1 MIDTFFSSDGT
12 TWNKLYTLGV
22 YTKRVQI
29 GDAERKKS
37 SVDIPF
43 ADGEVETY
51 SAITPYPVYKRRKLT
66 ITLKFNPTTARTDY
80 HSISK
85 KYHGKSLYVG
95 FGDSANDAPDY
106 PIYSGYVK
114 VGTGQSKE
122 QGWESKIEVDA
133 EPYARYQSTSTSVAV
148 GESTLTYSDVFYGDL
163 LTFKTE
169 TDGTVTFSQTRN
181 GKTYTTSIAS
191 AGTYVLPNIFLVDGD
206 NEINVDAEVA
216 ATVIYT
222 RRTI

>member
-12 TWNKLYTLGV
+12 TWSRLYTQGI
-22 YTKRVQI
+22 YTKRTQI
-29 GDAERKKS
+29 GDAERKTS

-43 ADGEVETY
+43 ADGEIETY

-66 ITLKFNPTTARTDY
+66 ITLKFNPKTARTDY

-85 KYHGKSLYVG
+85 QYHGKLMYVG

-106 PIYSGYVK
+106 PIYRGYVE

-122 QGWESKIEVDA
+122 NGWESKIEVDA
-133 EPYARYQSTSTSVAV
+133 EPYARYQPTEQAIAV
-148 GESTLTYSDVFYGDL
+148 GESTLAYENVSYGDL
-163 LTFKTE
+163 LSFKTE
-169 TDGTVTFSQTRN
+169 TDGTVTFTQDRN
-181 GKTYTTSIAS
+181 GRTYTTTIAG
-191 AGTYVLPNIFLVDGD
+191 AGTYVLPNIFLVNGD
-206 NEINVDAEVA
+206 NTIDVNAEVA
-216 ATVIYT
+216 ATAIYT